1 MTWDHERL
9 VFDPRG
15 TELDG
20 SALDEPSII
29 RSPNGEQILCL
40 MRENARKFNSLMMVS
55 DNEGETWSNPVE
67 LPGLL
72 TGDRHMPQYAGYAGN
87 GRLVITFRGMAH
99 QSSTKGDFVAWIG
112 KYEDIVN
119 GHEGQY
125 RVRLLDN
132 KSALGI
138 PDIPD

>member
-1 MTWDHERL
+1 M
-9 VFDPRG
+9 
-15 TELDG
+15 
-20 SALDEPSII
+20 
-29 RSPNGEQILCL
+29 
-40 MRENARKFNSLMMVS
+40 
-55 DNEGETWSNPVE
+55 
-67 LPGLL
+67 PGLL
-72 TGDRHMPQYAGYAGN
+72 TGDRHMPQYAGN
-87 GRLVITFRGMAH
+87 GRLVITFRGIAH

-112 KYEDIVN
+112 EYEDIVN

>member
-1 MTWDHERL
+1 M
-9 VFDPRG
+9 
-15 TELDG
+15 
-20 SALDEPSII
+20 
-29 RSPNGEQILCL
+29 
-40 MRENARKFNSLMMVS
+40 
-55 DNEGETWSNPVE
+55 
-67 LPGLL
+67 PGLL
-72 TGDRHMPQYAGYAGN
+72 TGDRHMPQYVGN

-99 QSSTKGDFVAWIG
+99 QSSAKGDFIAWIG
-112 KYEDIVN
+112 EYEDIVN